1 MITST
6 MVDREEH
13 QARWKNTY
21 TSFKRQFTIIDGLIA
36 EAKSCSVKLQD
47 PEDRTEAKHARMLID
62 PIEHKLGLIQKY
74 IDKLYVILPDAVPA
88 SEGGQWSIDAL
99 SAKLE
104 ECMNR
109 HTAGIKELRGF
120 KDIIEEWESI
130 NVKEAKPEG
139 RTLAAGG
146 GTPAGGGAGRPP
158 EIKGVANALKPVELT
173 VSIQAHEM
181 TAWREQWVEYRD
193 NSAFSNFGERSILA
207 YLKQCVSREILI
219 AVNYKEKNTEEELLQ
234 AIQEYLDTKV
244 HLKVIRQLEIWRARQ
259 SDGSTVAESMRRQV
273 CAFYD
278 SNMEG
283 NTPEDWLK
291 LLLYATCTDKEILT
305 KILAK
310 TRDLDTPHQIIDFV
324 DAEECGK
331 NNANRLLG
339 GKNIAAKVGFGG
351 GENTGGVDSQVFHL
365 PSLWTFKKGLHSGQR

>member
-1 MITST
+1 M
-6 MVDREEH
+6 
-13 QARWKNTY
+13 
-21 TSFKRQFTIIDGLIA
+21 G
-36 EAKSCSVKLQD
+36 
-47 PEDRTEAKHARMLID
+47 
-62 PIEHKLGLIQKY
+62 
-74 IDKLYVILPDAVPA
+74 IDKLYEILPDAVPA
-88 SEGGQWSIDAL
+88 SEGGQWSVDAMTTAL
-99 SAKLE
+99 EDYVDKL
-104 ECMNR
+104 
-109 HTAGIKELRGF
+109 TAGHNELRGF
-120 KDIIEEWESI
+120 NDEIEEWESI
-130 NVKEAKPEG
+130 HVREAQPEG
-139 RTLAAGG
+139 RRVAAGG

-158 EIKGVANALKPVELT
+158 EIKGVATTLKPVELT
-173 VSIQAHEM
+173 VSIQVHEM
-181 TAWREQWVEYRD
+181 TAWREQWTEFRD
-193 NSAFSNFGERSILA
+193 NSVFSAHGEAAVLA

-244 HLKVIRQLEIWRARQ
+244 HPKEIRQLEIWHARQ
-259 SDGSTVAESMRRQV
+259 SDGSTVAESMRRPV

-291 LLLYATCTDKEILT
+291 LLLYATCTDKDILT

-339 GKNIAAKVGFGG
+339 GKHIAARVGLGQDG
-351 GENTGGVDSQVFHL
+351 TGGRPPKCFLCQAIGHSKSECTVD
-365 PSLWTFKKGLHSGQR
+365 PGKLWCDHCKTRKHNTYRACP

>member
-1 MITST
+1 MCLN
-6 MVDREEH
+6 REA
-13 QARWKNTY
+13 Q
-21 TSFKRQFTIIDGLIA
+21 
-36 EAKSCSVKLQD
+36 
-47 PEDRTEAKHARMLID
+47 
-62 PIEHKLGLIQKY
+62 
-74 IDKLYVILPDAVPA
+74 
-88 SEGGQWSIDAL
+88 
-99 SAKLE
+99 
-104 ECMNR
+104 
-109 HTAGIKELRGF
+109 
-120 KDIIEEWESI
+120 
-130 NVKEAKPEG
+130 PEG

-146 GTPAGGGAGRPP
+146 EAPAGGGARRPP

-219 AVNYKEKNTEEELLQ
+219 VVNYKEKNTEDELLQ

-244 HLKVIRQLEIWRARQ
+244 HPKVIRQLEIWRARQ
-259 SDGSTVAESMRRQV
+259 SDGSTVTESMSRQV

-305 KILAK
+305 KILTK

-339 GKNIAAKVGFGG
+339 CNIFASKKTISIVFTTFFSIHKV
-351 GENTGGVDSQVFHL
+351 NNLMWSIQIT
-365 PSLWTFKKGLHSGQR
+365 SLCEDFCQNFLVSTYSIQEEFEPIL